1 MIHSIAWLFI
11 EGCTSL
17 FEILIILTF
26 LNGFLEKKDTTLMR
40 KVIVF
45 IIAFIQ
51 LFIVSS
57 FLYNIPNA
65 LIVNFLGVSL
75 FVSLFLY
82 KGKFNTHM
90 ITCVLLLAILVVTE
104 LVTLCILLLSFEIE
118 PGILQNNPIF
128 KLIGITIKNI
138 LSFMAI
144 KIICYFKK
152 SYVVETKR
160 EYYFLLLMV
169 PIICIF
175 IALIILELMLRH
187 GVTDTLSVLI
197 AYIGLMYINAIV
209 FSMYELNM
217 RQLEKGYKYKLIE
230 KQLEFQLNHY
240 NKLAENREVLSEV
253 IHDFKNHL
261 SCIYNLYKYE
271 KENELGNYI
280 ENLISLTDTEKI
292 IDTGNPVIDAVLS
305 EKADI
310 ANKIGINFRREL
322 NLPSNIAIKHTD
334 LCIVLGNSLDNA
346 IEACK
351 RITDN
356 ALKKEIKL
364 SMNYRDKYLI
374 IVVSNTC
381 DKAPVRWGRFFIS
394 SKPSPELHGL
404 GLQSIDR
411 TVKKYNGNMVVKY
424 DKSLF
429 ELEILMSTA

>member
-17 FEILIILTF
+17 FDILIILTF

-175 IALIILELMLRH
+175 IALIILELML
-187 GVTDTLSVLI
+187 G
-197 AYIGLMYINAIV
+197 M
-209 FSMYELNM
+209 
-217 RQLEKGYKYKLIE
+217 
-230 KQLEFQLNHY
+230 
-240 NKLAENREVLSEV
+240 
-253 IHDFKNHL
+253 
-261 SCIYNLYKYE
+261 
-271 KENELGNYI
+271 
-280 ENLISLTDTEKI
+280 
-292 IDTGNPVIDAVLS
+292 
-305 EKADI
+305 
-310 ANKIGINFRREL
+310 
-322 NLPSNIAIKHTD
+322 
-334 LCIVLGNSLDNA
+334 
-346 IEACK
+346 
-351 RITDN
+351 
-356 ALKKEIKL
+356 
-364 SMNYRDKYLI
+364 
-374 IVVSNTC
+374 
-381 DKAPVRWGRFFIS
+381 
-394 SKPSPELHGL
+394 
-404 GLQSIDR
+404 
-411 TVKKYNGNMVVKY
+411 
-424 DKSLF
+424 
-429 ELEILMSTA
+429 

>member
-1 MIHSIAWLFI
+1 
-11 EGCTSL
+11 
-17 FEILIILTF
+17 
-26 LNGFLEKKDTTLMR
+26 
-40 KVIVF
+40 
-45 IIAFIQ
+45 
-51 LFIVSS
+51 
-57 FLYNIPNA
+57 
-65 LIVNFLGVSL
+65 
-75 FVSLFLY
+75 
-82 KGKFNTHM
+82 
-90 ITCVLLLAILVVTE
+90 
-104 LVTLCILLLSFEIE
+104 
-118 PGILQNNPIF
+118 
-128 KLIGITIKNI
+128 
-138 LSFMAI
+138 MAI

-187 GVTDTLSVLI
+187 GVSDTISVLI

-381 DKAPVRWGRFFIS
+381 DKAPVRWGRFFKS

-429 ELEILMSTA
+429 ELEIVMSTA